1 MIKIIGIYSITN
13 TLKFYTMKEAV
24 KWAGLKDGSSIGK
37 ACRGITKTA
46 GKHPQ
51 TKEPLSWKYRDDL
64 K

>member
-1 MIKIIGIYSITN
+1 
-13 TLKFYTMKEAV
+13 MKEAV